1 MTGVT
6 ERLLEDEITGH
17 LVAQGGYLTCKVGV
31 DPNRRQDFDPTIGLD
46 TVELFAFIELTQA
59 AQWERLVKAHGG
71 QYGLA
76 RQRFMQRLAQQ
87 IDERGTVDVI
97 RHGVRDQNIEIRLS
111 YRRPAFGVAPELVA
125 HYDANR
131 LTVTRQL
138 PFDPGSEQTVDLC
151 LFLNGIPV
159 ATAEL
164 KNHLTGQ
171 SIEDATRQY
180 RYDRDPKNVT
190 LGRRAIVHFAVDPDA
205 VAMTTK
211 LEGKDTRFLPF
222 NLGHNLGKGN
232 PPNPAGHKTAYVW
245 ERVWPKDPW
254 LDILHR
260 FIHVERPSKGPLAA
274 RRAAEKVIF
283 PRYHQWDAVLKLEA
297 DATAN
302 GAGRS
307 YLIQHSAGSGKSN
320 TIAWTAH
327 RLSTLHTA
335 GDRKVFDKVVV
346 ITDRVILDR
355 QLQDT
360 IYQFEHAR
368 GVVVKIDKDSNQLAE
383 ALAGTEARIIITT
396 LQKFPFVLQK
406 IGSLPTRSYAV
417 VIDEA
422 HSSQTGE
429 AAKDLRLLLGAG
441 EEQELTAA
449 EAEDAGLLSTA
460 IDPIEEALVR
470 SVAARSGRQGNLSYF
485 AFTATP
491 KGRTLE
497 MFGWLN
503 PATQK
508 HEPFH
513 LYSMRQA
520 IEEGFIMDVL
530 ANYTTY
536 QTFWK
541 TEKATEEDPE
551 YDARKA
557 RRAIARFV
565 SLHPHHLAQKAE
577 IIVEHFRQHT
587 AKQMRGLAKAMVVT
601 SSRLHAVR
609 YKQHIDKYI
618 RVKGYSEIRTL
629 VAFSGKID
637 DGTGTPVTESNMNGF
652 PESRTAENFATPDYA
667 VLIVAEKF
675 QTGFDQPLL
684 HTMYVDKPLVG
695 LAAVQTLSRLNRI
708 HPLKES
714 TFVLDFRNETDEIV
728 KAFEQFHGCTVA
740 PPTDPNILWD
750 TRRRLDD
757 FDVLRPEEVEAA
769 MAPLLAATGS
779 DDQRSA
785 RAYAALGPAK
795 ARFEAMSD
803 EERLEFRDALNR
815 FVRIYSFVS
824 QIAAFR
830 DPRLERDYIYC
841 RALSL
846 YLRDTD
852 AVARLDLGTEV
863 ELTHLRHQVTFSGS
877 LSLQAEAGE
886 VRSFHGEG
894 QGRQQQLEM
903 ERLSNIIEVLND
915 RFGTDL
921 TDVDKLLLDQFEES
935 WVADHELSDQA
946 QNNTIDNFRLVVDRK
961 FLQTIITR
969 VDANDE
975 IYKKIL
981 DDEDFRLTLGE
992 FYVRKVYE
1000 RLREGSAPRLTLI
1013 PPESPRVTAEAYKKL
1028 LPVYSLEA
1036 AAGYFGEGRAVEI
1049 EGWAEVKQPET
1060 LTSDMFVARAV
1071 GHSMEP
1077 LIHDGDYL
1085 IFRAHP
1091 AGSREGKIVLARGA
1105 ITDPELGGPFT
1116 VKKYSSTK
1124 IDDAETGWTHTR
1136 ITLSPLNRE
1145 FGPIQVDAA
1154 AEGDCEVQVVAEFIE
1169 KLKW

>member
-1 MTGVT
+1 MSSIS
-6 ERLLEDEITGH
+6 EKLLEDEISSH
-17 LVAQGGYLTCKVGV
+17 LVSAGGYLVCKVGT
-31 DPNRRQDFDPTIGLD
+31 DAESRQDFDAQLGLD
-46 TVELFAFIELTQA
+46 TVELFAFIELTQGEE
-59 AQWERLVKAHGG
+59 WDKLVKAHGG
-71 QYGLA
+71 EEELA
-76 RQRFMQRLAQQ
+76 RRRFVQRLAQQ
-87 IDERGTVDVI
+87 VDERGTVDVL
-97 RHGVRDQNIEIRLS
+97 RHGVRDQNVEIRLS
-111 YRRPAFGVAPELVA
+111 YRKPAFGVAPELVA

-138 PFDPGSEQTVDLC
+138 PFDPESTKTVDLC

-171 SIEDATRQY
+171 NIEHAIEQY
-180 RYDRDPKNVT
+180 RKDRDPKNVT
-190 LGRRAIVHFAVDPDA
+190 LGRRALVHFAVDPDA

-211 LEGKDTRFLPF
+211 LDGKSTRFLPF

-232 PPNPAGHKTAYVW
+232 PPNPNGHKTSYLWENVW
-245 ERVWPKDPW
+245 SNDAW

-260 FIHVERPSKGPLAA
+260 FIHVDRPEKGSVAA

-283 PRYHQWDAVLKLEA
+283 PRYHQWDAVMKIEA
-297 DATAN
+297 DARTN
-302 GAGRS
+302 GAGQS
-307 YLIQHSAGSGKSN
+307 YLVQHSAGSGKSN
-320 TIAWTAH
+320 TIAWAAH
-327 RLSTLHTA
+327 RLSTLHDA
-335 GDRKVFDKVVV
+335 DDHKIFDKVVV

-368 GVVVKIDKDSNQLAE
+368 GVVVKIDQDSSQLAA
-383 ALAGTEARIIITT
+383 ALSGEQARIIITT
-396 LQKFPFVLQK
+396 LQKFPFVIDK
-406 IGSLPTRSYAV
+406 IGSVPARNYAV

-429 AAKDLRLLLGAG
+429 AAKDLRLALGAG

-449 EAEDAGLLSTA
+449 EAEDAGLLSVA
-460 IDPIEEALVR
+460 IDPVEEALAK
-470 SVAARSGRQGNLSYF
+470 SVGARSGRQANLSYF

-497 MFGWLN
+497 MFGRFN
-503 PATQK
+503 PQTQH

-541 TEKATEEDPE
+541 IEKATEEDPE
-551 YDARKA
+551 YDAKKA

-587 AKQMRGLAKAMVVT
+587 SKEMGGLAKAMVVT

-609 YKQHIDKYI
+609 YKQNIDKYI
-618 RVKGYSEIRTL
+618 NAKGYTDIKTL

-637 DGTGTPVTESNMNGF
+637 DGSGRPLTETNMNGF
-652 PESRTAENFATPDYA
+652 PESRTAAEFATPEYG

-714 TFVLDFRNETDEIV
+714 TFVLDFRNETEDIV
-728 KAFEQFHGCTVA
+728 EAFEQFHGCTVA

-757 FDVLRPEEVEAA
+757 FDVLRPEEIEAA
-769 MAPLLAATGS
+769 MPALLGANAS
-779 DDQRSA
+779 DEKRSA
-785 RAYAALGPAK
+785 ETYAALGPAK
-795 ARFEAMSD
+795 ARFEEMGD
-803 EERLEFRDALNR
+803 EQRLEFRDALTR
-815 FVRIYSFVS
+815 FVRTYSFVS
-824 QIAAFR
+824 QIAAFT
-830 DPRLERDYIYC
+830 DPALERDYVYC

-846 YLRDTD
+846 YLRDTGT
-852 AVARLDLGTEV
+852 VERLDLGAEV
-863 ELTHLRHQVTFSGS
+863 ELTHLRHQMTFSGT
-877 LSLQAEAGE
+877 LSLTSEIGE
-886 VRSFHGEG
+886 VRSFFGEG
-894 QGRQQQLEM
+894 KGSQQELDIEH
-903 ERLSNIIEVLND
+903 LSSIVEVLNE

-935 WVADHELSDQA
+935 WVADGELSDQA
-946 QNNTIDNFRLVVDRK
+946 QNNSLANFRLVFDRK

-969 VDANDE
+969 ADANDE
-975 IYKKIL
+975 IYKRIL
-981 DDEDFRLTLGE
+981 DDEEFRTALGE
-992 FYVRKVYE
+992 FYLRKVYM
-1000 RLREGSAPRLTLI
+1000 RLRE
-1013 PPESPRVTAEAYKKL
+1013 
-1028 LPVYSLEA
+1028 
-1036 AAGYFGEGRAVEI
+1036 
-1049 EGWAEVKQPET
+1049 
-1060 LTSDMFVARAV
+1060 
-1071 GHSMEP
+1071 
-1077 LIHDGDYL
+1077 
-1085 IFRAHP
+1085 P
-1091 AGSREGKIVLARGA
+1091 A
-1105 ITDPELGGPFT
+1105 
-1116 VKKYSSTK
+1116 
-1124 IDDAETGWTHTR
+1124 TG
-1136 ITLSPLNRE
+1136 
-1145 FGPIQVDAA
+1145 
-1154 AEGDCEVQVVAEFIE
+1154 
-1169 KLKW
+1169 

>member
-1 MTGVT
+1 MTGIT
-6 ERLLEDEITGH
+6 EKLLEDEISAH
-17 LVAQGGYLTCKVGV
+17 LLADAGYLACKIGTE
-31 DPNRRQDFDPTIGLD
+31 PEWHQDFDATSGLD
-46 TVELFAFIELTQA
+46 TVELFAFIALTQGPE
-59 AQWERLVKAHGG
+59 WDKLVKAHGG
-71 QYGLA
+71 EEELA
-76 RQRFMQRLAQQ
+76 QRRFIQRLAQQ

-97 RHGVRDQNIEIRLS
+97 RHGVRDQNVEIRLS
-111 YRRPAFGVAPELVA
+111 YRKPAFGVAPELVA

-138 PFDPGSEQTVDLC
+138 PFDPESTKTVDLC

-171 SIEDATRQY
+171 NIEHAINQY
-180 RYDRDPKNVT
+180 RTDRDPKNIT
-190 LGRRAIVHFAVDPDA
+190 LARRALVHFAVDPDS

-211 LEGKDTRFLPF
+211 LEGKGTRFLPF
-222 NLGHNLGKGN
+222 NVGHNLGKGN
-232 PPNPAGHKTAYVW
+232 PPNPGGHKTSYLW
-245 ERVWPKDPW
+245 QRVWPKEPW

-260 FIHVERPSKGPLAA
+260 FIHVDRPAKGSIAA

-283 PRYHQWDAVLKLEA
+283 PRYHQWDAVLKLQA

-320 TIAWTAH
+320 TIAWAAH

-335 GDRKVFDKVVV
+335 DDRKIFDKVVV
-346 ITDRVILDR
+346 ITDRIVLDR

-368 GVVVKIDKDSNQLAE
+368 GVVVKIDENSTQLAQ
-383 ALAGTEARIIITT
+383 ALAGEQARIIITT
-396 LQKFPFVLQK
+396 LQKFPFVIDK
-406 IGSLPTRSYAV
+406 IGDVPARNYAV

-429 AAKDLRLLLGAG
+429 AAKDLRLALGAG
-441 EEQELTAA
+441 DEQELTAA
-449 EAEDAGLLSTA
+449 EAEDVGLLSVA
-460 IDPIEEALVR
+460 IDPVEEALAR
-470 SVAARSGRQGNLSYF
+470 SVGARSGRQSNISYF

-497 MFGWLN
+497 MFGQLN
-503 PATQK
+503 EATQK

-541 TEKATEEDPE
+541 IEKATEDDPE
-551 YDARKA
+551 YDAKKA
-557 RRAIARFV
+557 RLAIARFV

-587 AKQMRGLAKAMVVT
+587 AKEMGGLAKAMVVT

-609 YKQHIDKYI
+609 YKQNIDKYI
-618 RVKGYSEIRTL
+618 RAKGYSDIKTL
-629 VAFSGKID
+629 IAFSGKID
-637 DGTGTPVTESNMNGF
+637 DGIGKPLTETNMNGF
-652 PESRTAENFATPDYA
+652 PESRTAEEFGTAEYG

-708 HPLKES
+708 HPLKEK
-714 TFVLDFRNETDEIV
+714 TFVLDFRNETEDIV
-728 KAFEQFHGCTVA
+728 EAFQQFHGCTVA
-740 PPTDPNILWD
+740 PPTDQNILWD

-757 FDVLRPEEVEAA
+757 FDLLRPEEIEAA
-769 MAPLLAATGS
+769 MPALLGAGAA
-779 DDQRSA
+779 DEKRSA
-785 RAYAALGPAK
+785 ETYAALGPAK
-795 ARFEAMSD
+795 ARFEQLGD

-815 FVRIYSFVS
+815 FVRTYSFVS
-824 QIAAFR
+824 QIAAFT
-830 DPRLERDYIYC
+830 DPTLERDYVYC
-841 RALSL
+841 RTLSL
-846 YLRDTD
+846 YLRDTST
-852 AVARLDLGTEV
+852 VERLDLGTDV
-863 ELTHLRHQVTFSGS
+863 ELTHLRHQMTFSGT
-877 LSLQAEAGE
+877 LALTAETGE
-886 VRSFHGEG
+886 VRSFFGEG
-894 QGRQQQLEM
+894 KGSQQELEM
-903 ERLSNIIEVLND
+903 ERLSSIVDVLNE

-935 WVADHELSDQA
+935 WVADGELSDQA
-946 QNNTIDNFRLVVDRK
+946 QNNTLDNFRLVFDRK
-961 FLQTIITR
+961 FLQTIVTR

-981 DDEDFRLTLGE
+981 DDEDFRATLGE
-992 FYVRKVYE
+992 FYLRKVYE
-1000 RLREGSAPRLTLI
+1000 RLREHAPR
-1013 PPESPRVTAEAYKKL
+1013 
-1028 LPVYSLEA
+1028 A
-1036 AAGYFGEGRAVEI
+1036 AATE
-1049 EGWAEVKQPET
+1049 Q
-1060 LTSDMFVARAV
+1060 
-1071 GHSMEP
+1071 
-1077 LIHDGDYL
+1077 
-1085 IFRAHP
+1085 
-1091 AGSREGKIVLARGA
+1091 
-1105 ITDPELGGPFT
+1105 
-1116 VKKYSSTK
+1116 
-1124 IDDAETGWTHTR
+1124 
-1136 ITLSPLNRE
+1136 
-1145 FGPIQVDAA
+1145 
-1154 AEGDCEVQVVAEFIE
+1154 
-1169 KLKW
+1169 